1 MALPYP
7 ITSYASRHVDLTG
20 GLLEAFEDF
29 IIARVTQ
36 WADKYK
42 VEKQLQIM
50 SDRELADL
58 GLVRDDI
65 ALISKGK
72 FQGGHH
78 QRLSR

>member
-29 IIARVTQ
+29 IIERVTR
-36 WADKYK
+36 WAEQRK
-42 VEKQLQIM
+42 VAGELQIM
-50 SDRELADL
+50 TDRELADL
-58 GLVRDDI
+58 GLRREDI
-65 ALISKGK
+65 ALISKGT
-72 FQGGHH
+72 FQGGHE